1 MATVL
6 STPLFPLPLRAQVG
20 WEGKRRK
27 RSLPSS
33 SPFSLRMHAPFLV
46 GGGDTE
52 EATATSTSSSSPTN
66 QPKSRTE
73 RERNCLRFLC
83 PPHLLVGRAFF
94 SRAGEKAACY
104 VRNEYGSFSGKRI
117 TQRPKKGVYLCSEG
131 SDGLLPFSF
140 LSPPCSSPR
149 MSRRNPGELN

>member
-20 WEGKRRK
+20 GWRK
-27 RSLPSS
+27 KEKEIPPLLLLLFLLTYACTF
-33 SPFSLRMHAPFLV
+33 FS
-46 GGGDTE
+46 GGHTE
-52 EATATSTSSSSPTN
+52 EATSTSTSSPPTN